1 MNFNF
6 YVYTI
11 QWPKEKRT
19 KEKWI
24 KYLLRR
30 VPLVK
35 QEQPTLIHEK
45 IRILST

>member
-19 KEKWI
+19 KEQILIYKA
-24 KYLLRR
+24 LHR
-30 VPLVK
+30 K
-35 QEQPTLIHEK
+35 QKIEEYEPHEK
-45 IRILST
+45 FRCS